1 MYRNIKRN
9 IKKYKTMNTITV
21 RPILVKKNNKR
32 PKIGDIC
39 KNAIQVFIWSKEHEM
54 YNVLETLPEYK
65 NTEVQKLILISLDS
79 KDKLNINDK
88 VYLDL
93 GENSRITTI
102 KNLNGS
108 HPIFNIYI
116 DGGCA
121 KRESLKKIIAK
132 QSQIPSEYISKFID
146 EYNTGMVNDIKI
158 KGESILCNN
167 EINFDMRIY
176 SFNPKL
182 KNGFITIDNENIP
195 ENIPLSDIDEND
207 ICSFPA
213 ANENIPENIPLL
225 DIDDITAAPGS
236 IMRSIAEKLNYQ
248 YFDNFSFPDN
258 KILYWAKQL
267 SNKSLSTHELVENVK
282 WLINKIAYTED
293 EVKQLFIRR
302 ANEFSPSSKPF
313 GDLLLRQDLEWFNLN
328 KK

>member
-1 MYRNIKRN
+1 
-9 IKKYKTMNTITV
+9 MNTITV

-93 GENSRITTI
+93 AENSRITTI

-132 QSQIPSEYISKFID
+132 QSQIPSEYISKFIN

-207 ICSFPA
+207 ICSFP
-213 ANENIPENIPLL
+213 
-225 DIDDITAAPGS
+225 
-236 IMRSIAEKLNYQ
+236 
-248 YFDNFSFPDN
+248 DN

-267 SNKSLSTHELVENVK
+267 SNKSLSTQELVENVK

-328 KK
+328 KKK

>member
-1 MYRNIKRN
+1 
-9 IKKYKTMNTITV
+9 MNTITV

-39 KNAIQVFIWSKEHEM
+39 KNSIQVFIWCKEHEM
-54 YNVLETLPEYK
+54 YNVLETLPDYK
-65 NTEVQKLILISLDS
+65 NTKVQKLILISLDS

-108 HPIFNIYI
+108 HPIFNI
-116 DGGCA
+116 DCGCA

-158 KGESILCNN
+158 KGESILNN
-167 EINFDMRIY
+167 EIISIY
-176 SFNPKL
+176 KFNWKL

-207 ICSFPA
+207 ICSFP
-213 ANENIPENIPLL
+213 
-225 DIDDITAAPGS
+225 
-236 IMRSIAEKLNYQ
+236 
-248 YFDNFSFPDN
+248 DN

-267 SNKSLSTHELVENVK
+267 SNKSLSTQELVENVK

-328 KK
+328 KKK

>member
-1 MYRNIKRN
+1 
-9 IKKYKTMNTITV
+9 MNTITV

-93 GENSRITTI
+93 AENSRITTI

-108 HPIFNIYI
+108 HPIFNIDI

-132 QSQIPSEYISKFID
+132 QSQIPSEYISKFIN

-182 KNGFITIDNENIP
+182 KNGFITIDKENIPAANKNIP

-213 ANENIPENIPLL
+213 ANKNIPENIPLS
-225 DIDDITAAPGS
+225 DIDENDIC
-236 IMRSIAEKLNYQ
+236 
-248 YFDNFSFPDN
+248 SFPDN

-267 SNKSLSTHELVENVK
+267 SNKSLSTQELVENVK

-328 KK
+328 KKK

>member
-1 MYRNIKRN
+1 MYRN
-9 IKKYKTMNTITV
+9 IKKYKTMNTKTV
-21 RPILVKKNNKR
+21 RPILVKKNNKL

-39 KNAIQVFIWSKEHEM
+39 KNNIQVFIWSKEHEM
-54 YNVLETLPEYK
+54 YRVLETLPEYK
-65 NTEVQKLILISLDS
+65 NTEVLKLILISLDS

-108 HPIFNIYI
+108 HPIFNIDI

-158 KGESILCNN
+158 KGESISCNN

-182 KNGFITIDNENIP
+182 KNGFITIDKENIP
-195 ENIPLSDIDEND
+195 ENIPLSNVDETD
-207 ICSFPA
+207 IC
-213 ANENIPENIPLL
+213 
-225 DIDDITAAPGS
+225 
-236 IMRSIAEKLNYQ
+236 
-248 YFDNFSFPDN
+248 SFPDN

-267 SNKSLSTHELVENVK
+267 SNKSLSTQELVENVK
-282 WLINKIAYTED
+282 WLINKIAYTEE
-293 EVKQLFIRR
+293 EVKQLFISR

-313 GDLLLRQDLEWFNLN
+313 GDLLLRQDLEWFENN
-328 KK
+328 KKK